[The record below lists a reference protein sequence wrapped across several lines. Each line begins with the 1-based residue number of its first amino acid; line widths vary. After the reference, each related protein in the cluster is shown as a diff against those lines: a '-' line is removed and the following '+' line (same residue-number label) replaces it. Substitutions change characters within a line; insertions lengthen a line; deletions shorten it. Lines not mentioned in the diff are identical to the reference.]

1 MKKSDFNASFKGL
14 FEGSGGSKPTCG
26 QYQKFIK
33 DFNWFHIVST
43 LANDNYLSLEKVLDE
58 NVQDCFA
65 YLQYITAKN
74 MAEQAQMEFEMKN
87 NKTKNK

>member
-1 MKKSDFNASFKGL
+1 
-14 FEGSGGSKPTCG
+14 
-26 QYQKFIK
+26 
-33 DFNWFHIVST
+33 
-43 LANDNYLSLEKVLDE
+43 LEKVLDE